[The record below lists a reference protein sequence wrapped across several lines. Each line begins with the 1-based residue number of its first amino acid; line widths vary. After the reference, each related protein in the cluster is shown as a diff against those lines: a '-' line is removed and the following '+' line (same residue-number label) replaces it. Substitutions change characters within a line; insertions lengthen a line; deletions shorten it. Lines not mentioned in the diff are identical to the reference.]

1 MILPLN
7 RYTVEGL
14 FNPDEEEC
22 TKSVCL
28 SDDVE
33 QLEKEFE
40 DYKLRSVTWDV
51 EDFLWQAL
59 LNEDVFSKDPNI
71 ETGQITMDNAK
82 EYLKEYDPETF
93 EDTLHNMIYRHD
105 ASIGITWDTI
115 DYYLDVYCKIKEFKS
130 PYS

>member
-1 MILPLN
+1 MSEIIIPLV
-7 RYTVEGL
+7 RHTVEGL

-33 QLEKEFE
+33 KLEKEFE
-40 DYKLRSVTWDV
+40 NLKAISVTWNV

-59 LNEDVFSKDPNI
+59 QNEDVFDKDPNI
-71 ETGQITMDNAK
+71 ESGQITMDNAK
-82 EYLKEYDPETF
+82 EYLREYDPETF
-93 EDTLHNMIYRHD
+93 EDTLRNMIYRHD

-115 DYYLDVYCKIKEFKS
+115 DYYLDTFCKKEQS
-130 PYS
+130 

>member
-7 RYTVEGL
+7 RYTVEEL

-40 DYKLRSVTWDV
+40 DYKLRSITWSV

-93 EDTLHNMIYRHD
+93 EDTLRNMIYRHD

-115 DYYLDVYCKIKEFKS
+115 DYYLDTFCKKEQS
-130 PYS
+130 